1 MSLRSDIDTMLFQLG
16 VFEDASANRAVKA
29 KARKVWE
36 EWMTMNDTDKYVSED
51 KRIQLYR
58 LLHATRGFDTGLRL
72 FLENYNKV
80 SPNSH
85 SISDYV
91 ADLQRNHCAGF
102 RQLNG
107 NLSDQIKDEVT
118 NKRNKYVHTSGNYPT
133 KGETDFV
140 ISAIL
145 KYYTIVLG
153 LAIR

>member
-1 MSLRSDIDTMLFQLG
+1 MLFQLEI
-16 VFEDASANRAVKA
+16 FTEASVNPAVKA
-29 KARKVWE
+29 KARKVRE

-72 FLENYNKV
+72 FLENFNKV

-133 KGETDFV
+133 KGESDFV

>member
-16 VFEDASANRAVKA
+16 TFADASASHAVKA

-36 EWMTMNDTDKYVSED
+36 EWMTMNDTEKYVSED

-107 NLSDQIKDEVT
+107 NLPDQIKSEVT
-118 NKRNKYVHTSGNYPT
+118 NQRNLYVHTSGNYPT
-133 KGETDFV
+133 KGETDFI